1 MKPLKL
7 CFQRTLTDMGSDNMT
22 MLNLKGEPQSAD
34 STASLVSCGHV
45 YKGETEAKWSEYE
58 Q

>member
-1 MKPLKL
+1 MKPLNL

-45 YKGETEAKWSEYE
+45 YKGETEAK
-58 Q
+58 